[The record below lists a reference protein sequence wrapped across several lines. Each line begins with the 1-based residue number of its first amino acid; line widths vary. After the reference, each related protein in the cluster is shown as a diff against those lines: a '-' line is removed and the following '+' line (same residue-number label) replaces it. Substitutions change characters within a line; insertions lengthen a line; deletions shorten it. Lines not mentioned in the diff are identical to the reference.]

1 MLCCRD
7 CYLRIGYVIF
17 LTIDNAQIYSLAQGR
32 IDGILTM
39 LQGQKYGQERLDFL
53 MKQSALKTDT
63 KLDDCADVYVMLAK
77 NTSMTGQNV
86 QVDAG
91 LNIAN
96 M

>member
-1 MLCCRD
+1 
-7 CYLRIGYVIF
+7 
-17 LTIDNAQIYSLAQGR
+17 
-32 IDGILTM
+32 M